1 MTDWYQ
7 RLPKG
12 NDQCVLYLDYD
23 GVLHHENV
31 LWHPRRG
38 AYAGPPGFELF
49 EHAHLL
55 ASLLAPYP
63 DMRIV
68 LSTSWVRRYGCYGS
82 AKRLPPSLR
91 ERVLGATFHSRMNE
105 DAFLY
110 MPRGQQVFEDV
121 LRRKPRAWFAL
132 DDSDEGWPDE
142 QRQNV
147 VTTDAHLGIGAPGA
161 VEAVRSQLER
171 LARAI

>member
-1 MTDWYQ
+1 MTFSYK
-7 RLPKG
+7 RPPKG
-12 NDQCVLYLDYD
+12 YDQRVLYLDYD

-31 LWHPRRG
+31 LWDPRRG

-49 EHAHLL
+49 EHAPLL
-55 ASLLAPYP
+55 ARLLEPHP
-63 DMRIV
+63 DLKIV

-82 AKRLPPSLR
+82 AKRLPTSLR

-105 DAFLY
+105 DAFLD

-132 DDSDEGWPDE
+132 DDTDEGWPDE

-147 VTTDAHLGIGAPGA
+147 MTTDARLGIGAPGA
-161 VEAVRSQLER
+161 VEAIRSQLER
-171 LARAI
+171 LARTI